1 MSFVLPFTHL
11 ADVEVFSV
19 EDTSAQITWHHLP
32 DGELGAIV
40 HHHDG
45 PRAVVLGDAGR
56 PGAADITGL
65 LSGAS
70 TVVDITVD
78 QRPVAQR
85 LITTEP
91 RLDTPKLTK
100 IATISDLHL
109 GETRFGV
116 IRKFR
121 ESTDRQPYALRCAI
135 AAAREAQAWG
145 AELLVIKGDITDLGY
160 AHEWELFDQ
169 LLAETDIPVLA
180 VPGNHDT
187 VGKSNSLDA
196 TEQLQARGL
205 FPSPVHHV
213 DVDGARIVLADST
226 VPTHSYGRLNRWRD
240 ELVAA
245 VAVDRP
251 AMVFTHH
258 HLEDR
263 AYPWFWPLG
272 IQRFDNAGLVK
283 ALSTANPDLVIS
295 SGHTHRNRVRHE
307 GSAVISE
314 VSATKDY
321 PGVWAGYVLHENGVR
336 QAVRRIAEPSCV
348 SWNDRTHAVV
358 AGIWGAWSPGRIS
371 DRAFTHTWSVDRRTE
386 PVGEPRRQSASLSGA
401 SDSV

>member
-1 MSFVLPFTHL
+1 MSYVLPFTRL

-19 EDTSAQITWHHLP
+19 EDTTAQITWHRLP
-32 DGELGAIV
+32 EGELGAIV
-40 HHHDG
+40 HHPDHTE
-45 PRAVVLGDAGR
+45 AVVLGDAGR

-65 LSGAS
+65 MSGAA
-70 TVVDITVD
+70 TVIDITID

-85 LITTEP
+85 VVTTEP
-91 RLDTPKLTK
+91 RFDTPALTK

-109 GETRFGV
+109 GEERFGV

-121 ESTDRQPYALRCAI
+121 ERGDRAPYALRCAI
-135 AAAREAQAWG
+135 AAVREAQAWG
-145 AELLVIKGDITDLGY
+145 AELLVIKGDITDHGY
-160 AHEWELFDQ
+160 AHEWELLDR
-169 LLAETDIPVLA
+169 LLDEIHIPVLA
-180 VPGNHDT
+180 VPGNHDV
-187 VGKSNSLDA
+187 VGKAESLDA
-196 TEQLQARGL
+196 TGELRARGL

-226 VPTHSYGRLNRWRD
+226 VPTHSYGRLNRFRD
-240 ELVAA
+240 ELVEA
-245 VAVDRP
+245 VGVDRP

-263 AYPWFWPLG
+263 PYPWFWPLG
-272 IQRFDNAGLVK
+272 VQRFDNAGLVT
-283 ALSTANPDLVIS
+283 ALTKANPDLLIS

-307 GSAVISE
+307 STAVISE

-336 QAVRRIAEPSCV
+336 QIVRRIAEPSCV

-358 AGIWGAWSPGRIS
+358 AGLWGAWSSGRVS
-371 DRAFTHTWSVDRRTE
+371 DRSFTHTWSVDRRTE
-386 PVGEPRRQSASLSGA
+386 PVGGRQSVSLSGA
-401 SDSV
+401 SDRA